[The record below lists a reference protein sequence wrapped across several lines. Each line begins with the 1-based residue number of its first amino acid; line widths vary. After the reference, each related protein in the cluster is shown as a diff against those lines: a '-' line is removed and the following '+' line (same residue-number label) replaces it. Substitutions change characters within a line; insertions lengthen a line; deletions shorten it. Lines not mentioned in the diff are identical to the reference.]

1 MLSLWPWL
9 QLQRAQQNHAL
20 QTHRNRPTFDFSF
33 ARAFGRSGPRH
44 SAAES
49 FVSGMARR
57 KLMAQLHSTQLHKLP
72 SKGVPGDAYFALD
85 QKEIF
90 ICIPGGQL
98 VPLDGLLSP
107 NPRGPVG
114 PQGTPGERGD
124 TGASGP
130 QGKPG
135 IDGTNGRDGRDGI
148 DGRDGA
154 PGPKGDKGE
163 RGEKGEQG
171 PPGSFAFIG
180 NAELAAEVLKVR
192 AEYLAHK
199 ARFVSAMEQA
209 AEDMQDIRPSMR
221 ALLKQHFEALR
232 KRVEG

>member
-1 MLSLWPWL
+1 M
-9 QLQRAQQNHAL
+9 A
-20 QTHRNRPTFDFSF
+20 
-33 ARAFGRSGPRH
+33 AF
-44 SAAES
+44 
-49 FVSGMARR
+49 
-57 KLMAQLHSTQLHKLP
+57 HSTQLSKLP
-72 SKGVPGDAYFALD
+72 SKGTPGDAWFALD
-85 QKEIF
+85 AKQIF
-90 ICIPGGQL
+90 ICIGDGRL
-98 VPLDGLLSP
+98 VPLDGLLSA
-107 NPRGPVG
+107 NPSGPVG
-114 PQGTPGERGD
+114 PQGAPGERGD
-124 TGASGP
+124 SGASGP
-130 QGKPG
+130 QGKAG
-135 IDGTNGRDGRDGI
+135 IDGTNGRDGRDGV
-148 DGRDGA
+148 DGRNGS